1 MDEFVRTGSDL
12 KNAKLIII
20 DARSNSG
27 GDEDFI
33 KNWLKS
39 YTGEE
44 PEQKTII
51 SNWGTAMFDRI
62 QAYADLGEEFA
73 MKKSRSH
80 VHSEMAVTYR
90 QIYEELGNEMEG
102 EQK

>member
-20 DARSNSG
+20 DARSNNG

-39 YTGEE
+39 CSFPVY
-44 PEQKTII
+44 
-51 SNWGTAMFDRI
+51 
-62 QAYADLGEEFA
+62 
-73 MKKSRSH
+73 
-80 VHSEMAVTYR
+80 
-90 QIYEELGNEMEG
+90 
-102 EQK
+102 

>member
-1 MDEFVRTGSDL
+1 MNEFVRTGSDL

-51 SNWGTAMFDRI
+51 SNWGTAMFDRTKPTRTWVKSLPPSG
-62 QAYADLGEEFA
+62 QAIRTMSCFRESCWKTALRFFF
-73 MKKSRSH
+73 
-80 VHSEMAVTYR
+80 
-90 QIYEELGNEMEG
+90 
-102 EQK
+102 

>member
-51 SNWGTAMFDRI
+51 SN
-62 QAYADLGEEFA
+62 
-73 MKKSRSH
+73 
-80 VHSEMAVTYR
+80 
-90 QIYEELGNEMEG
+90 
-102 EQK
+102 